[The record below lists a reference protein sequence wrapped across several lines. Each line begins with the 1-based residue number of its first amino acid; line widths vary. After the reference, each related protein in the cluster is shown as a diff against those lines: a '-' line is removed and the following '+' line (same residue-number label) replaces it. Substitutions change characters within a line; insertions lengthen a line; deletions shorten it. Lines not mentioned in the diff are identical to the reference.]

1 MKKIKYLFVAVAAL
15 ISGTAMAQKITCADV
30 TIAQGGTA
38 DLVFKIADTEQLAT
52 LAEFTLTLPEGIKI
66 QSEDDEYNYER
77 GDMLQKSH
85 TVTVTDKADGG
96 VYFLTKN
103 ESGKDFKSATGT
115 LVTLPI
121 ECGNIVSGTYT
132 INVTKANIVANI
144 DNGGKKEATPII
156 EETAKAFD
164 ITVTVGTTG
173 IEDVNGAEAALENGK
188 YEKDGQVFIVKD
200 GKKYTTVGTSK

>member
-15 ISGTAMAQKITCADV
+15 ISGTAMAQKITCEPV

-38 DLVFKIADTEQLAT
+38 DLVFSIESDQAST
-52 LAEFTLTLPEGIKI
+52 LAEFTLTFPEGIKI
-66 QSEDDEYNYER
+66 QQEDGEYLYDN
-77 GDMLQKSH
+77 GAMLQRSH
-85 TVTVTDKADGG
+85 SVTVTDKADGS

-103 ESGKDFKSATGT
+103 ESGKDFKTTSGT
-115 LVTLPI
+115 LITLPI

-156 EETAKAFD
+156 EEAAKAFD

-173 IEDVNGAEAALENGK
+173 IEDVNGAEGALENGK